1 MADFA
6 EEKERGKV
14 VDDLGQNP
22 LMEKVVSG
30 VSQCFPSFHLG
41 RRQMVMI
48 IIILTSSG

>member
-22 LMEKVVSG
+22 LMEKNLFLGFRNASRRFILDG
-30 VSQCFPSFHLG
+30 VKW
-41 RRQMVMI
+41 
-48 IIILTSSG
+48 